1 MDKNFEE
8 LELRAYENDAEAQYE
23 LAVYYKNKQNNKSY
37 VDWLKKSAKLN
48 NLNAKVELAELYL
61 QGVLID
67 KDEDLAISLLEEEL
81 EVNKNARLVL
91 GKYYVNTRDEEN
103 IKKD

>member
-37 VDWLKKSAKLN
+37 VDWLKKSAKF
-48 NLNAKVELAELYL
+48 KC
-61 QGVLID
+61 Q
-67 KDEDLAISLLEEEL
+67 S
-81 EVNKNARLVL
+81 
-91 GKYYVNTRDEEN
+91 
-103 IKKD
+103 

>member
-1 MDKNFEE
+1 M
-8 LELRAYENDAEAQYE
+8 
-23 LAVYYKNKQNNKSY
+23 NNS
-37 VDWLKKSAKLN
+37 
-48 NLNAKVELAELYL
+48 NAKVELAELYL

-91 GKYYVNTRDEEN
+91 GNTIHRNTSCDKHGTYMFN
-103 IKKD
+103 KNKDISPKRKFQYNPE

>member
-1 MDKNFEE
+1 M
-8 LELRAYENDAEAQYE
+8 
-23 LAVYYKNKQNNKSY
+23 
-37 VDWLKKSAKLN
+37 
-48 NLNAKVELAELYL
+48 YL